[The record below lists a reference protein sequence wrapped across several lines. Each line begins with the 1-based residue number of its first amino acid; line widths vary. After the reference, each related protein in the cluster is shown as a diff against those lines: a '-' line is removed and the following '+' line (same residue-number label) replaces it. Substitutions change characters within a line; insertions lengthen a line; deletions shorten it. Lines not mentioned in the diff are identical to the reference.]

1 MDDYEAPTPPKIR
14 MPAKEMRMPAK
25 EMRVPAKADATA
37 PLDVTGTEFLF
48 KAR

>member
-14 MPAKEMRMPAK
+14 MPAKEMRVAA
-25 EMRVPAKADATA
+25 EADATA